1 MKGGEEMSEFVHL
14 HLHTE
19 YSLLDGACRIKDIP
33 LRAKECGHNAVAITD
48 HGVMYGVIAFYNE
61 CKKQGIKPIIGCEV
75 YVASNSRFERSVSR
89 DNSKYNHLVLLCKN
103 EVGYRNLVYL
113 VSKGFTEGFYSRP
126 RIDLELLREH
136 SEGLI
141 GLSACLAGRI
151 PSLLLRGEYD
161 AACAAAGEMSE
172 IFGKDNFYI
181 ELQDHG
187 LSDQHQILPEL
198 LRLADEC
205 ELPVVATNDCH
216 YLRRENA
223 RTQAVLMCIQTNTS
237 ILDGRPVGFE
247 TDEFYY
253 KTTDEMKM
261 LFAKYEGAIENTQ
274 RIADMCELELSF
286 DGYKLPKYPI
296 ASNLSAREYLR
307 QITFEGLKKR
317 LEDKNIIYRDDEQVY
332 LDRIEYELGVIDSMG
347 YSDYFL
353 IVWDYVNF
361 AHRNSIPVGPGRGS
375 GAGSLVAYLVGITDI
390 DPIRFDLLF
399 ERFLN
404 PERVSMPDIDIDFC
418 YNRRDEVIRYMFDK
432 YGEDHVSQIIAF
444 GTLGAKAVVRDVGRV
459 MGMSYADVDVVAKAI
474 PRDPSVTLDDAIAL
488 PELKA
493 LYDSSPQIK
502 SLIDTA
508 RELEGMP
515 RNITIHAAGIVV
527 SDKPITEYLPLATSN
542 GAIVTQFDMDTV
554 AMLGLLKFDF
564 LALRYLTIID
574 DASKSIRERL
584 PDFDLNAIPLD
595 DPKTYKL
602 ISDGNT
608 LGIFQLES
616 GGMRQML
623 TELAPDRFED
633 IIAAIA
639 LYRPG
644 PMDSIPQYIEARHS
658 DGDID
663 YPHPLLEPILS
674 STYGCIVYQEQV
686 MSIFRVIAG
695 YTYGHADVVRRS
707 ISKKKGDV
715 LKSEKDNFMNGA
727 IANGVS
733 EEIAE
738 KLFDDMAS
746 FANYAFN
753 KSHAAAYALIS
764 YRTAYLKAHYPCEY
778 MAALITSVLGNM
790 TKLAEYIAECSKY
803 RIKVLPPDINESRLL
818 FYPNGENIVFGLL
831 ALKNVGQQFIEN
843 ILRERTTGGR
853 FSDFASFI
861 ARMSQYDLN
870 KRMVESLIKVGA
882 FDKLGVYRSRLL
894 ASYESIMNTEQQK
907 NRNNL
912 TGQLDLFSNVVASA
926 DVTPQFDYPK
936 LPEVSAKEKLKMEK
950 EVAGMC
956 FSGNLLD
963 SYSKHL
969 SALNAAKISE
979 LLDLDAV
986 AEKQTVR
993 AAGIITSVSYKNTRK
1008 NEKMAFFSIEDKYGE
1023 IECIAFPAQLERNSS
1038 KIAEDNAVC
1047 VEGNISVREDE
1058 DPKILLGRMVLL
1070 SEDFEYG
1077 EMLTDSASASPGRN
1091 AGTGASEKA
1100 RTGSGKIADRSDSP
1114 TQTAAPQRTG
1124 YIKAEKAYMRVPDLS
1139 SREYLKAKNLV
1150 NIFEGSVKVI
1160 FYDTS
1165 SSSYI
1170 PYDRGVELSEYV
1182 YGELAEILGKEN
1194 LVIK

>member
-1 MKGGEEMSEFVHL
+1 MSGFVHL
-14 HLHTE
+14 HLHSE

-33 LRAKECGHNAVAITD
+33 LRAKECGHNAVALTD
-48 HGVMYGVIAFYNE
+48 HGVMYGVIAFYNACIE
-61 CKKQGIKPIIGCEV
+61 QGIKPIIGCEV
-75 YVASNSRFERSVSR
+75 YVASGSRLERGYSKDS
-89 DNSKYNHLVLLCKN
+89 SKYNHLVLLCENEIGYKN
-103 EVGYRNLVYL
+103 LMYM
-113 VSKGFTEGFYSRP
+113 VSRGFTEGFYSRP

-141 GLSACLAGRI
+141 ALSACLAGRI
-151 PSLLLRGEYD
+151 PSLLLRGEYSEACE
-161 AACAAAGEMSE
+161 AATELSE

-187 LSDQHQILPEL
+187 LQDQHQILPEL
-198 LRLADEC
+198 VRLADDC
-205 ELPVVATNDCH
+205 GLPLVATNDCH
-216 YLRRENA
+216 YLRRENSH
-223 RTQAVLMCIQTNTS
+223 TQAVLMCIQTNTS

-253 KTTDEMKM
+253 KTTEEMRV
-261 LFAKYEGAIENTQ
+261 LFGKYEGAMENTQ
-274 RIADMCELELSF
+274 RIADRCELELSF
-286 DGYKLPKYPI
+286 DGYKLPKYPTPQGLG
-296 ASNLSAREYLR
+296 AAEYLR
-307 QITFEGLKKR
+307 KLTFEGLERR
-317 LEDKNIIYRDDEQVY
+317 LGAKNIVYRDDEQSY
-332 LDRIEYELGVIDSMG
+332 LERIEYELGVIDSMG

-361 AHRNSIPVGPGRGS
+361 AHRNDIPVGPGRGS
-375 GAGSLVAYLVGITDI
+375 GVGSLVAYLIGITDI

-404 PERVSMPDIDIDFC
+404 PERVSMPDIDVDFC
-418 YNRRDEVIRYMFDK
+418 YNRRDEVIKYMFDK

-474 PRDPSVTLDDAIAL
+474 PRDPSITLDDALAL
-488 PELKA
+488 PDMKN
-493 LYDSSPQIK
+493 LYQSSPQIK
-502 SLIDTA
+502 KLIDTA

-527 SDKPITEYLPLATSN
+527 SDRPITEYLPLATSN

-554 AMLGLLKFDF
+554 AKLGLLKFDF

-574 DASKSIRERL
+574 DACKSIKERE
-584 PDFDLNAIPLD
+584 PSFDINSIPLD
-595 DPKTYKL
+595 DAKAYKL
-602 ISDGNT
+602 CADGNT
-608 LGIFQLES
+608 AGVFQLES

-623 TELAPDRFED
+623 TELSPDRFED

-644 PMDSIPQYIEARHS
+644 PMDSIPQYIEARHGADKVS
-658 DGDID
+658 
-663 YPHPLLEPILS
+663 YAHPLLEPILS

-686 MSIFRVIAG
+686 MSIFRSIAG

-715 LKSEKDNFMNGA
+715 LRSEKASFLEGAVNNG
-727 IANGVS
+727 IAR
-733 EEIAE
+733 EIAE

-753 KSHAAAYALIS
+753 KGHAAAYALIS

-790 TKLAEYIAECSKY
+790 TKLAEYIGECSRY
-803 RIKVLPPDINESRLL
+803 RIKVLAPDINESRML

-843 ILRERTTGGR
+843 ILRERQVGGK
-853 FSDFASFI
+853 FADFEDFI
-861 ARMSQYDLN
+861 SRMSQYDMN

-882 FDKLGVYRSRLL
+882 FDSFGVYRSQLL
-894 ASYESIMNTEQQK
+894 ASYESLIDTAQQK

-912 TGQLDLFSNVVASA
+912 SGQLDMFSSVIAVS
-926 DVTPQFDYPK
+926 DVTPKFKYPN

-963 SYSKHL
+963 SYSKHVEKL
-969 SALNAAKISE
+969 GAKKISE
-979 LLDLDAV
+979 LLDPDALTDK
-986 AEKQTVR
+986 ESVR
-993 AAGIITSVSYKNTRK
+993 IVGIVTSVTVKTTKK

-1023 IECIAFPAQLERNSS
+1023 IECLAFPAQYERNAQR
-1038 KIAEDNAVC
+1038 IAEDHALC
-1047 VEGNISVREDE
+1047 IDGNISIREDE
-1058 DPKILLGRMVLL
+1058 EPKILVSRIIDLV
-1070 SEDFEYG
+1070 E
-1077 EMLTDSASASPGRN
+1077 N
-1091 AGTGASEKA
+1091 ADYKE
-1100 RTGSGKIADRSDSP
+1100 
-1114 TQTAAPQRTG
+1114 QTAEVVAQKPAERMQEQRRESTVPREISKL
-1124 YIKAEKAYMRVPDLS
+1124 YLRVPNIS

-1150 NIFEGSVKVI
+1150 DIFEGGTPVI

-1165 SSSYI
+1165 SAKYI
-1170 PYDRGVELSEYV
+1170 PYSHGIAYSEYV
-1182 YGELAEILGKEN
+1182 YGELCDLLGREN
-1194 LVIK
+1194 VVAK

>member
-1 MKGGEEMSEFVHL
+1 MSGFVHL
-14 HLHTE
+14 HLHSE

-33 LRAKECGHNAVAITD
+33 ARAKECGHNAVALTD

-75 YVASNSRFERSVSR
+75 YVAASSRFERGISR
-89 DNSKYNHLVLLCKN
+89 DFSKYNHLVLLCKN
-103 EVGYRNLVYL
+103 ETGYKNLMYM
-113 VSKGFTEGFYSRP
+113 VSKGFTEGFYSKP
-126 RIDLELLREH
+126 RVDLDLLQEH

-141 GLSACLAGRI
+141 ALSACLAGRV
-151 PSLLLRGEYD
+151 PSLLLKGEYAEACD
-161 AACAAAGEMSE
+161 AARELAD

-187 LSDQHQILPEL
+187 LQDQHQILPEL
-198 LRLADEC
+198 VRLADHC
-205 ELPVVATNDCH
+205 GLPLVATNDCH

-223 RTQAVLMCIQTNTS
+223 HTQAVLMCIQTNTS

-253 KTTDEMKM
+253 KTTEEMRV
-261 LFAKYEGAIENTQ
+261 LFGKYEGAMENTQ
-274 RIADMCELELSF
+274 RIADRCELEFSF
-286 DGYKLPKYPI
+286 EGYKLPKYPTPSGLG
-296 ASNLSAREYLR
+296 AAEYLR
-307 QITFEGLKKR
+307 RLTFEGLERR
-317 LEDKNIIYRDDEQVY
+317 LCEKNIVYRGDEQTY

-361 AHRNSIPVGPGRGS
+361 AHRNDIPVGPGRGS
-375 GAGSLVAYLVGITDI
+375 GAGSLVAYLIGITDI

-404 PERVSMPDIDIDFC
+404 PERVSMPDIDVDFC
-418 YNRRDEVIRYMFDK
+418 YNRRDEVIKYMFDK

-474 PRDPSVTLDDAIAL
+474 PRDPSITLDDALAL
-488 PELKA
+488 PDMKS
-493 LYDSSPQIK
+493 LYQSSPQIK
-502 SLIDTA
+502 KLIDTA

-527 SDKPITEYLPLATSN
+527 SDRPITEYLPLATSN

-574 DASKSIRERL
+574 DACRSIKERR
-584 PDFDLNAIPLD
+584 PDFDINSIPLD
-595 DPKTYKL
+595 DTETYKL
-602 ISDGNT
+602 VSAGNT
-608 LGIFQLES
+608 AGVFQLES

-623 TELAPDRFED
+623 TELSPDRFED

-644 PMDSIPQYIEARHS
+644 PMDSIPQYIESRHGADKVS
-658 DGDID
+658 
-663 YPHPLLEPILS
+663 YAHPLLEPILS

-686 MSIFRVIAG
+686 MSIFRSIAG

-715 LKSEKDNFMNGA
+715 LRSEKESFLDGAEKNG
-727 IANGVS
+727 IERGV
-733 EEIAE
+733 AE

-790 TKLAEYIAECSKY
+790 TKLAEYIGECSRY
-803 RIKVLPPDINESRLL
+803 RIKVLAPDINESRML
-818 FYPNGENIVFGLL
+818 FYPNGENIIFGLL

-843 ILRERTTGGR
+843 ILRERQVGGK
-853 FSDFASFI
+853 FADFENFI
-861 ARMSQYDLN
+861 SRMSQYDMN

-882 FDKLGVYRSRLL
+882 FDSFGVYRSQLL
-894 ASYESIMNTEQQK
+894 ASYESLIDTAQQK

-912 TGQLDLFSNVVASA
+912 SGQLDMFSNVIAVS
-926 DVTPQFDYPK
+926 DVTPKFKYPT
-936 LPEVSAKEKLKMEK
+936 LPEVSAKEKLRMEK

-963 SYSKHL
+963 SYSKHVEKL
-969 SALNAAKISE
+969 GAKKISE
-979 LLDLDAV
+979 LLDPDALTDKESARIV
-986 AEKQTVR
+986 
-993 AAGIITSVSYKNTRK
+993 GIVTSVTVKTTKK
-1008 NEKMAFFSIEDKYGE
+1008 NEKMAFFSVEDKYGE
-1023 IECIAFPAQLERNSS
+1023 IECLAFPAQYERNAQR
-1038 KIAEDNAVC
+1038 IAEDHALC
-1047 VEGNISVREDE
+1047 IDGNISIREDE
-1058 DPKILLGRMVLL
+1058 DPKLLVSRIIDLVEN
-1070 SEDFEYG
+1070 SDYKEPTVQPIE
-1077 EMLTDSASASPGRN
+1077 
-1091 AGTGASEKA
+1091 EK
-1100 RTGSGKIADRSDSP
+1100 T
-1114 TQTAAPQRTG
+1114 
-1124 YIKAEKAYMRVPDLS
+1124 AEKPQEQRRDATTPREISKLYLRVPNLD
-1139 SREYLKAKNLV
+1139 SREYKKAKNLV
-1150 NIFEGSVKVI
+1150 DIFDGGTPVI
-1160 FYDTS
+1160 FYDTANAK
-1165 SSSYI
+1165 YI
-1170 PYDRGVELSEYV
+1170 PYSHGIAYSEYI
-1182 YGELAEILGKEN
+1182 YSELCELLGREN
-1194 LVIK
+1194 VVAK

>member
-1 MKGGEEMSEFVHL
+1 MSRFVHL

-33 LRAKECGHNAVAITD
+33 RRAAECGHTAVAITD
-48 HGVMYGVIAFYNE
+48 HGVMYGVLEFYNE
-61 CKKQGIKPIIGCEV
+61 CKKNGIKPIIGCEV
-75 YVASNSRFERSVSR
+75 YVASGSRFERNTSR
-89 DNSKYNHLVLLCKN
+89 DSSKYNHLVLLCEN
-103 EVGYRNLVYL
+103 EVGYKNLMYL
-113 VSKGFTEGFYSRP
+113 VSKGFTEGFYSKP
-126 RIDLELLREH
+126 RIDMELLSGH

-141 GLSACLAGRI
+141 ALSACLAGRI
-151 PSLLLRGEYD
+151 PSLLLKGEYNEAVF
-161 AACAAAGEMSE
+161 AARELSDV
-172 IFGKDNFYI
+172 FGKDNFYI

-187 LSDQHQILPEL
+187 LTEQKQILPEL
-198 LRLADEC
+198 VRLAKEC
-205 ELPVVATNDCH
+205 GLGLVATNDCH

-223 RTQAVLMCIQTNTS
+223 QTQAVLMCIQTNTS
-237 ILDGRPVGFE
+237 ILDGRPIGFE

-253 KTTDEMKM
+253 KTTDEMQM
-261 LFAKYEGAIENTQ
+261 LFGRYEGAIENTVK
-274 RIADMCELELSF
+274 IAERCNLEFNF
-286 DGYKLPKYPI
+286 DSYKLPKYPTPDG
-296 ASNLSAREYLR
+296 LSAASYLR
-307 QITFEGLKKR
+307 DLTEKGFKARISN
-317 LEDKNIIYRDDEQVY
+317 KNIVLDRNENIYRE
-332 LDRIEYELGVIDSMG
+332 RIDYELDVIERMG

-361 AHRNSIPVGPGRGS
+361 AHKNDIPVGPGRGS
-375 GAGSLVAYLVGITDI
+375 GAGSLVAYLIGITDI
-390 DPIRFDLLF
+390 DPIKFDLLF

-404 PERVSMPDIDIDFC
+404 PERVSMPDIDVDFC

-459 MGMSYADVDVVAKAI
+459 MGMSYSDVDVVAKAI
-474 PRDPSVTLDDAIAL
+474 PRDPSVTLDDALLL
-488 PELKA
+488 PDMKEL
-493 LYDSSPQIK
+493 YESSPQIK
-502 SLIDTA
+502 KLIDTA
-508 RELEGMP
+508 RELERMP

-574 DASKSIRERL
+574 DTCRSIKERDPNFEL
-584 PDFDLNAIPLD
+584 DSIPLD
-595 DPKTYKL
+595 DAAAYKL

-608 LGIFQLES
+608 QGVFQLES

-644 PMDSIPQYIEARHS
+644 PMDSIPKYIESRHNAQTVE
-658 DGDID
+658 
-663 YPHPLLEPILS
+663 YAHPMLEPILN

-715 LKSEKDNFMNGA
+715 LKSEKASFIDGA
-727 IANGVS
+727 VLNGV
-733 EEIAE
+733 ERGVAE

-778 MAALITSVLGNM
+778 MASLITSVLGNM
-790 TKLAEYIAECSKY
+790 TKLAEYIGECSKY
-803 RIKVLPPDINESRLL
+803 RIKVLPPDINESRML

-831 ALKNVGQQFIEN
+831 ALKNVGQQFIDN
-843 ILRERTTGGR
+843 ILRERSIGGR
-853 FSDFASFI
+853 FADFENFI
-861 ARMSQYDLN
+861 SRMSKYDMN

-882 FDKLGVYRSRLL
+882 FDSFGVYRSQLL
-894 ASYESIMNTEQQK
+894 ASYETLIDTEQQK

-912 TGQLDLFSNVVASA
+912 SGQLDMFSVVLDTAPI
-926 DVTPQFDYPK
+926 TPKFKYPT
-936 LPEVSAKEKLKMEK
+936 LPEISAKEKLKMEK

-963 SYSKHL
+963 SYSKHVSQL
-969 SALNAAKISE
+969 EYKKISE
-979 LLDLDAV
+979 LLDADTV
-986 AEKQTVR
+986 KDKETVR
-993 AAGIITSVSYKNTRK
+993 IVGIVTSVTIKTTKKND
-1008 NEKMAFFSIEDKYGE
+1008 KMAFFSIEDKYGE
-1023 IECIAFPAQLERNSS
+1023 IECIAFPAQYEKNSTR
-1038 KIAEDNAVC
+1038 IREDSALC
-1047 VEGNISVREDE
+1047 IEGNISLREDE
-1058 DPKILLGRMVLL
+1058 DTKILVSKIFELY
-1070 SEDFEYG
+1070 EDSDYEIV
-1077 EMLTDSASASPGRN
+1077 SQI
-1091 AGTGASEKA
+1091 EKKKE
-1100 RTGSGKIADRSDSP
+1100 TSVDEKPITESS
-1114 TQTAAPQRTG
+1114 QRQEISQKPLQNKL
-1124 YIKAEKAYMRVPDLS
+1124 YLRVPDLR
-1139 SREYLKAKNLV
+1139 SREYLKAKNIV
-1150 NIFEGSVKVI
+1150 DIFEGQTNVI
-1160 FYDTS
+1160 FYDS
-1165 SSSYI
+1165 ENAKYI
-1170 PYDRGVELSEYV
+1170 PYAHGIALSEYI
-1182 YGELAEILGKEN
+1182 YKELVSLLGKEN
-1194 LVIK
+1194 VVPK